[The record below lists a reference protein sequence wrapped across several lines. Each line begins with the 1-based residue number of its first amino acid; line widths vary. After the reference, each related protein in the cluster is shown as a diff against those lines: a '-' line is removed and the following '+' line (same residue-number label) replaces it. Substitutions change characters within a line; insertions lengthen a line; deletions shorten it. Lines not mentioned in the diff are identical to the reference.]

1 MIRLTQRVQAAFAA
15 AQHVLELSAEE
26 RARSRLQART
36 TGGEPVALQLPRGT
50 VLDDGDVLASDDGAW
65 QVRIEARAEP
75 VLTVRTADAFL
86 LLRAAYHLGNRHVP
100 LELGDSYLRLAPDSV
115 LAGMLER
122 MGLPVTAEQAP
133 FHPEHGAYHGGHAGH
148 AAHPHVF
155 RAPGDAHG

>member
-1 MIRLTQRVQAAFAA
+1 MIRLTQRMPALFAA
-15 AQHVLELSAEE
+15 TQHVLELSAEE
-26 RARSRLQART
+26 RTRSRLHVRT
-36 TGGEPVALQLPRGT
+36 TGGEPVVLQLPRGT

-65 QVRIEARAEP
+65 QARVKARAEP
-75 VLTVRTADAFL
+75 VLTVRTADASL

-100 LELGDSYLRLAPDSV
+100 LELGDGYLRLAPDSV
-115 LAGMLER
+115 LANMLAQ

-155 RAPGDAHG
+155 RPPAGAHG